1 MIIGVLIARCVA
13 ISYLIFIVAV
23 PVKTNIVAD
32 RNRDLRNFNFS
43 EFVSKSIS
51 PLNNVVN
58 NNLRSFLL

>member
-1 MIIGVLIARCVA
+1 MMIGVLIARCVA

-32 RNRDLRNFNFS
+32 GNRDLRSLISLNLSLNP
-43 EFVSKSIS
+43 S
-51 PLNNVVN
+51 PLIIGVN